1 MGVIGL
7 KKAIILHGICD
18 EQEYH
23 DANQPSPSN
32 NNWIAWLQKQL
43 MIKGFDCQTPEV
55 PYSYKGIYE
64 DWKRTFER
72 MEIDKET
79 ILIGHSAGCGFFLKW
94 LSAND
99 TSVDKIY
106 MVAPWLD
113 PYNEYAD
120 TGFLSGDLNDNIPDR
135 LNGIEIIYCEDDPVK
150 GVQETV
156 KIIQDKYPSITNI
169 QKSHGLGHFSS
180 QVRGTDAFPEI
191 LEFILK

>member
-1 MGVIGL
+1 M

-23 DANQPSPSN
+23 DESEPSPSN

-43 MIKGFDCQTPEV
+43 MIQGFDCQTPEV

-64 DWKRTFER
+64 DWKHIFER
-72 MEIDKET
+72 MEVDEQT

-99 TSVDKIY
+99 VSVDKIY

-113 PYNEYAD
+113 PFNEYAE
-120 TGFLSGDLNDNIPDR
+120 TGFLSCE
-135 LNGIEIIYCEDDPVK
+135 LNGNLIDRVNKIEIIYSEDDPVE
-150 GVQETV
+150 GVKKTV
-156 KIIQDKYPSITNI
+156 DIIGEKYPSITNI
-169 QKSHGLGHFSS
+169 SKLNGLGHFSS
-180 QVRGTDAFPEI
+180 KARGTEVFPEI
-191 LEFILK
+191 LDVIIK